1 MSDGGRSAAWGF
13 FFQYVR
19 TLEALLDVVDLDS
32 VRAVYVEGRGADGGG
47 RPAESVDFELVDHAG
62 VTVAAVQVKGRG
74 PDGFLG
80 PAAVFRALSG
90 MARDRDALRYELIT
104 NARLG
109 ESAVVLAEI
118 LRSGARPGELRRRIS
133 EVLSAVGAGRA
144 KAELLRLGEE
154 ELTRLGRGFV
164 TVDPREDAE
173 VHAALRT
180 RLRRYRNDHRRGLG
194 DASAGLMAGYLLS
207 EIFAGAAYEGLA
219 EITVAAF
226 RSWLLADSAT
236 LRGAVSRR
244 DWGVVVGPIPG
255 WPDIYRGGLI
265 EQIAGELPCRG
276 EETAVRRCLLAGL
289 SGIGKSS
296 LAASFIMDRA
306 DLYDVIYWV
315 DAESDAALAGAFA
328 RVATHLAGTGGD
340 DVATPA
346 RLRDRVHDALARSA
360 GRWLMVLDNCTDLR
374 TAEPWIPRAGNGHVI
389 VTATDDAAPPGSA
402 AKITVGPMSET
413 EAITLVRARLSAAPE
428 ISLQDAALISR
439 LVHAMERWPLA
450 LELAAAYITAGGMG
464 AEGILRYLATL
475 KVRSLDHSR
484 AVPPGYP
491 RTLVEA
497 IFLCLER
504 IESQSEYDSDPAG
517 VAASA
522 MWFAAYLSSRRIP
535 VHLLITAVMMDPQT
549 AGGFQATT
557 PCYMSPSVCPDPEV
571 ISLLRSESLV
581 TLDEPLP
588 SEGLTDSSVPDTTVS
603 VNSVFQEVLRYR
615 RDADPRVP
623 EHLLERLAYHVALW
637 LAASHGGADYPRTLI
652 FAAHAAAIHE
662 HAIRLGADS
671 DYLALMRGNLA
682 PVLLHRGDT
691 GQAAALLRA
700 EIAQVE
706 GKPDEHCVVLYC
718 QGQIMLAGV
727 LAEDEPPGYAE
738 IIRLL
743 GSAFV
748 ILQERA
754 ADKPAGVARLALG
767 IQGTLRRVIPQEWGP
782 DGKLMHD
789 LSQLEAVVTD
799 LLGRLPGAHAAA
811 VLQALED
818 AETAFRSDRPKIA
831 IGLCREALDQIA
843 HAAPEDLGAHRL
855 GPQARRLL
863 IEALIDSGD
872 VAGAS
877 HELGAF
883 WAATEPAELH
893 ATIREQLLH
902 NAGQALALKWLTSAE
917 SPPAVTEMLASM
929 VTPDLTEPIEAVF
942 PGRTAARIR
951 LLRAV
956 SALASHD
963 EPSAAAYLE
972 IALPEL
978 QSNGDRSGRSAGWL
992 FVARL
997 TQKAL
1002 AEHRKI
1008 TSGQVQRPAPAGTGT
1023 AVSPAQAP
1031 GSKPA
1036 NRAASRDT
1044 ASFPRYFQ
1052 RRVAPELMAQGL
1064 PGPAGTWIRR
1074 PRPGEDQAISELLDG
1089 AGDELAPWTAD
1100 AINTCTLS
1108 SALAG
1113 VLTHRPLE
1121 ELATEL
1127 LRGGVETFMSGFTIV
1142 LVAVT
1147 PDRKVIGAIQAS
1159 PPFRLLDE
1167 LGDQGI
1173 AAAQQRA
1180 GALTIAKIS
1189 GVTVAPSHRSTGI
1202 GKALTSSALDLSW
1215 RLGRQLVYGQFQAD
1229 PRLSRFFASCGF
1241 SICDPL
1247 TAIDLAPYGLPA
1259 VITPQRG
1266 NQFFAT
1272 HFELISSQGETREDA

>member
-1 MSDGGRSAAWGF
+1 MPDGGRSAAWGF

-19 TLEALLDVVDLDS
+19 TLEALLDVVDLGS
-32 VRAVYVEGRGADGGG
+32 ARAVYVEGKGANARG
-47 RPAESVDFELVDHAG
+47 RPAESVDYELVDHAG

-74 PDGFLG
+74 PDGCLG

-90 MARDRDALRYELIT
+90 LARDRNALRYELIT

-109 ESAVVLAEI
+109 KLAVVLAEI
-118 LRSGARPGELRRRIS
+118 LQSGAGPGELRWRIS
-133 EVLSAVGAGRA
+133 EVLSAAGADHA

-154 ELTRLGRGFV
+154 ELTRLGRGLV
-164 TVDPREDAE
+164 IIDPREDAE

-180 RLRRYRNDHRRGLG
+180 RLRRYRNDHRKGLG

-207 EIFAGAAYEGLA
+207 EIFAGAAYEGRA

-236 LRGAVSRR
+236 LRAAVSRR
-244 DWGVVVGPIPG
+244 DWGIVVGSVPG
-255 WPDIYRGGLI
+255 WPDIYRGDLI
-265 EQIAGELPCRG
+265 EQITGALPCRG

-315 DAESDAALAGAFA
+315 DGESDAALAGSFA
-328 RVATHLAGTGGD
+328 RVAAHLAGTGGD
-340 DVATPA
+340 DVADAA
-346 RLRDRVHDALARSA
+346 RLRDHAHDALARSA
-360 GRWLMVLDNCTDLR
+360 GRWLMVLDNCADLR
-374 TAEPWIPRAGNGHVI
+374 AAEPWIPRAGNGHVI

-402 AKITVGPMSET
+402 AKITVGPMSEA
-413 EAITLVRARLSAAPE
+413 EAITLVRARLSAAAE
-428 ISLQDAALISR
+428 ISSQDVALISR

-450 LELAAAYITAGGMG
+450 LELAAAYITAGGM
-464 AEGILRYLATL
+464 AAAGIPRYLATL
-475 KVRSLDHSR
+475 KMRSLDHSR

-581 TLDEPLP
+581 SLDEPLP
-588 SEGLTDSSVPDTTVS
+588 PEGLTDSSVPDATVS
-603 VNSVFQEVLRYR
+603 VNSVLQEVLRYR

-623 EHLLERLAYHVALW
+623 EHLLGRLAYHVALW
-637 LAASHGGADYPRTLI
+637 LAASHGSADYPRTLI

-662 HAIRLGADS
+662 HAVRLGADS
-671 DYLALMRGNLA
+671 DYMALMRGNLA
-682 PVLLHRGDT
+682 PVLLRRGDT

-706 GKPDEHCVVLYC
+706 VKPAEHCVVLNC

-743 GSAFV
+743 ASAFV
-748 ILQERA
+748 ILQARA
-754 ADKPAGVARLALG
+754 VDKPAGVARLALG
-767 IQGTLRRVIPQEWGP
+767 IQRTLRRVITQAWGP

-789 LSQLEAVVTD
+789 LSQLEAAVTD
-799 LLGRLPGAHAAA
+799 LLSRLPDTHVSA
-811 VLQALED
+811 VLQVLED
-818 AETAFRSDRPKIA
+818 AETAFRSDRPMIA
-831 IGLCREALDQIA
+831 AGWCREALDQIA
-843 HAAPEDLGAHRL
+843 QAPSEELMTQRL
-855 GPQARRLL
+855 EPQARRLL
-863 IEALIDSGD
+863 VEALISSGNMAD
-872 VAGAS
+872 AS

-893 ATIREQLLH
+893 ATMREQLLH

-917 SPPAVTEMLASM
+917 PAPALTELLASM
-929 VTPDLTEPIEAVF
+929 VTPELTEPIEAVF

-956 SALASHD
+956 SALADHD
-963 EPSAAAYLE
+963 EHSASAHFE

-978 QSNGDRSGRSAGWL
+978 QSDDGQSARSAGWL
-992 FVARL
+992 LVARL

-1002 AEHRKI
+1002 AEHRQMPGDQ
-1008 TSGQVQRPAPAGTGT
+1008 TRQPTPAGTQTTG
-1023 AVSPAQAP
+1023 SPPQTP
-1031 GSKPA
+1031 EPEKHV
-1036 NRAASRDT
+1036 ASRDR

-1064 PGPAGTWIRR
+1064 PGPVGTWIRR
-1074 PRPGEDQAISELLDG
+1074 PRPGEGHAISDLLDD
-1089 AGDELAPWTAD
+1089 ADDELAPWIAD
-1100 AINTCTLS
+1100 AINNCTLS

-1113 VLTHRPLE
+1113 ILTHRQPE

-1127 LRGGVETFMSGFTIV
+1127 LRGGKKTFLAGLTIV

-1147 PDRKVIGAIQAS
+1147 PNRKLIGAIQVS

-1167 LGDQGI
+1167 LGDHGI
-1173 AAAQQRA
+1173 VAAQQRA
-1180 GALTIAKIS
+1180 GAATIAKIS
-1189 GVTVAPSHRSTGI
+1189 GVAVAPPHRGTGI
-1202 GKALTSSALDLSW
+1202 GRALISSALDLSW

-1247 TAIDLAPYGLPA
+1247 TAIDLAPYGVPA
-1259 VITPQRG
+1259 VITPQPG

-1272 HFELISSQGETREDA
+1272 RFELISGQNEVYEDA